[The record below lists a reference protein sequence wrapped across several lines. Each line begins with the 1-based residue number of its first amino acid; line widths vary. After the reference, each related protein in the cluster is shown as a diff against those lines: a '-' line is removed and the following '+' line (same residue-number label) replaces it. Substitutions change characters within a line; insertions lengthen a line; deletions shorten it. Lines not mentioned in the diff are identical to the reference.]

1 MTICKV
7 NQSINHLILPV
18 FNYLIV
24 TLDLLSGR
32 CVVMLYDYLQIYNIY
47 NIYMVYIILNF
58 IIKNNK
64 DNNGQ
69 SAGNQSIY
77 ERKYMSRILR
87 DYTWWI
93 LK

>member
-1 MTICKV
+1 
-7 NQSINHLILPV
+7 
-18 FNYLIV
+18 
-24 TLDLLSGR
+24 
-32 CVVMLYDYLQIYNIY
+32 
-47 NIYMVYIILNF
+47 MVYIILNF

-64 DNNGQ
+64 DNDEQ

-93 LK
+93 LNKIKIKI

>member
-1 MTICKV
+1 MLETSKA
-7 NQSINHLILPV
+7 L
-18 FNYLIV
+18 FNIKKN
-24 TLDLLSGR
+24 
-32 CVVMLYDYLQIYNIY
+32 IYNIY

-87 DYTWWI
+87 DYT
-93 LK
+93 